1 MEPIVLSLILTFL
14 GFLVLY
20 FVVKGAVRE
29 GIKEAYTEL
38 KARPDSAGKTE
49 VIPEKAEKQT
59 EEQKEEAHG

>member
-1 MEPIVLSLILTFL
+1 MEPIVFSIILIFL
-14 GFLVLY
+14 GFLILF

-29 GIKEAYTEL
+29 GIKEAYIEL

-49 VIPEKAEKQT
+49 VIPEKAEEQT